1 MALEGLLE
9 ESKMPPTSGSEASLT
24 NQNEG
29 LGSEVNIE
37 AIGDDVKNCNNAMTT
52 LVQIFSE
59 RACPSFIA
67 TIKNKRFI
75 RSTDLYAL

>member
-67 TIKNKRFI
+67 TIKKI
-75 RSTDLYAL
+75 SDLYALQ